1 MKVQGASNK
10 ASNAFKLVFLGLLG
24 TGIAGNGYWTYK
36 NAKEQTVL
44 NSRLNELTSEI
55 NQRTFDYITI
65 SKVAEKVLPSTV
77 SIEGEL
83 EQFDFFTGKMQK
95 IPAVGSGI
103 ILITEDNQKF
113 ILTCSHVIE
122 DAEIKKDGKSYY
134 RVKLYNGSDS
144 KPPVEFYAEIAKL
157 KNGKIASS
165 RKEELDLTLLKIPD
179 DVTLPKNAGVL
190 FRDINKEP
198 LKAGEGVIAVGNPYE
213 QRDSVSFGII
223 SHTDRKALWAN
234 KNNHVQT
241 DTSINLGNSGG
252 GLFDMH
258 GRLVAINAL
267 AYGRSNGVAMS
278 TRIDDIQK
286 VLNDWEIGVPFS
298 DK

>member
-1 MKVQGASNK
+1 MRVQEASYK
-10 ASNAFKLVFLGLLG
+10 ASNAFKLVLLGFLG
-24 TGIAGNGYWTYK
+24 TGVAGNSYWTYK
-36 NAKEQTVL
+36 NAKEQIVL

-65 SKVAEKVLPSTV
+65 SKIAEKVLPSTV
-77 SIEGEL
+77 SVEGEL

-95 IPAVGSGI
+95 IPAVGAGV
-103 ILITEDNQKF
+103 ILITENRERF
-113 ILTCSHVIE
+113 ILTCTHILE
-122 DAEIKKDGKSYY
+122 NAEIKKDGKSFY
-134 RVKLYNGSDS
+134 RIKLYNGSDNKTPNS
-144 KPPVEFYAEIAKL
+144 FNVEIFKL
-157 KNGKIASS
+157 KNGKLASS
-165 RKEELDLTLLKIPD
+165 SKYEHDLTLLKIPD

-190 FRDINKEP
+190 FRDITKEP

-234 KNNHVQT
+234 KNNHIQT
-241 DTSINLGNSGG
+241 DASINLGNSGG

-258 GRLVAINAL
+258 GRLIAINAL

-278 TRIDDIQK
+278 VRIDEIQK
-286 VLNDWEIGVPFS
+286 VLNEWDIKIKS
-298 DK
+298 R